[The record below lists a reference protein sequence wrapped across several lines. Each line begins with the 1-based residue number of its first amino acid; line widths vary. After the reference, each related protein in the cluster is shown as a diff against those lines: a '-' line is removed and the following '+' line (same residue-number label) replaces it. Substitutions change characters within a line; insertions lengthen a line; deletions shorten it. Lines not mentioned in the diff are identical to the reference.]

1 MIFRSIRKVLVNNIK
16 LLKELNTFDR
26 SRIFMTSIYWICDQI
41 EIIIYNI
48 FLLPFLYY
56 AVDNSMQIDIFFL
69 IDGILLLILVLCDC
83 YQTFYNT
90 KYVEESNQKISHNSN
105 KKVFAHIKNAD
116 LAELYDP
123 GCIDMTMRILNMGP
137 YTITSAFD
145 MQWWAI
151 SVVLLGV
158 CYVSVLIKIDALLI
172 IAAVL
177 SAVAMFF
184 INLKFNKL
192 NYQNIVEKQKIS
204 RKLQYVVDG
213 FSLAEYSQDLQ
224 TTDLKSV
231 LKKRLHHVT
240 LATYERL
247 TKITKKMCKYTY
259 IKNIIVFIVT
269 TSITWA
275 YLAIKYLL
283 TDSFVLGIT
292 EIIVA
297 ETMMQQLCNLLINI
311 STIGPTLQ
319 ENSMYA
325 EEYFQY
331 LEREADIKTNEEG
344 EEPVAKANG
353 ISLKNVSFSYDGRN
367 AVLKNI
373 SIDIEGGEKIAI
385 VGRNGEGKSTIV
397 KLLLRLYKPQSGEIY
412 MDGKPAEAYALK
424 AYRERFGVAFQQTQ
438 IYAVSVLENVL
449 MKPCEAGEEQAK
461 EIVENAL
468 KRSKLYERIKEE
480 ERGVEATLTKEFDQD
495 GIELSGGQA
504 QKLALARVFAR
515 NCGIVVLD
523 EPSAA
528 LDPISEAEMY
538 ESMLEAMTDRTVILV
553 SHRLSACR
561 NVDRIYVIENGR
573 VAEQGSHNELLQRE
587 GLYAQM
593 WNLQASGYMN
603 E

>member
-1 MIFRSIRKVLVNNIK
+1 MKVSMQSILISFKIISKIHFKRICFSALNVFLGVVNSFVFGVLFFKFFIEALFEQKNLFHIIILIIVQLVWQILYSYYNEYYSNIYKPKSNAKIQEAIYTRLFDKTVEMGVHTLESPDYLDIFRMVMQKSADAMIFIVENVFNYIMNIILVILNGGLLVTYDPLLFVPIILGVVSSYVLEIIRNKYQIKKNNALNPLFRKFEYIK
-16 LLKELNTFDR
+16 
-26 SRIFMTSIYWICDQI
+26 RIFHSADYALDIKTT
-41 EIIIYNI
+41 NI
-48 FLLPFLYY
+48 F
-56 AVDNSMQIDIFFL
+56 D
-69 IDGILLLILVLCDC
+69 
-83 YQTFYNT
+83 
-90 KYVEESNQKISHNSN
+90 
-105 KKVFAHIKNAD
+105 
-116 LAELYDP
+116 
-123 GCIDMTMRILNMGP
+123 
-137 YTITSAFD
+137 
-145 MQWWAI
+145 
-151 SVVLLGV
+151 
-158 CYVSVLIKIDALLI
+158 VLIKSSDDTNDSI
-172 IAAVL
+172 IQTQRKFNRKLCFIMSLSAVL
-177 SAVAMFF
+177 SILFRYVPYALICANAIITHVLTSGDIAVMISSTGSVRGA
-184 INLKFNKL
+184 INSLL
-192 NYQNIVEKQKIS
+192 RLYPQIQESSVYITNYQN
-204 RKLQYVVDG
+204 
-213 FSLAEYSQDLQ
+213 
-224 TTDLKSV
+224 
-231 LKKRLHHVT
+231 
-240 LATYERL
+240 
-247 TKITKKMCKYTY
+247 
-259 IKNIIVFIVT
+259 
-269 TSITWA
+269 
-275 YLAIKYLL
+275 YLA
-283 TDSFVLGIT
+283 
-292 EIIVA
+292 
-297 ETMMQQLCNLLINI
+297 
-311 STIGPTLQ
+311 
-319 ENSMYA
+319 
-325 EEYFQY
+325 
-331 LEREADIKTNEEG
+331 REAEIEWNEEG
-344 EEPVAKANG
+344 EEPAAKANG

-593 WNLQASGYMN
+593 WNLQASGYMDK
-603 E
+603 